1 MTRAQSRLAVL
12 ALAAVLASA
21 IAYDIWRTPIQ
32 VWDAI
37 EEMLDAQRSP
47 SVAASFQSAVGTT
60 AYLRPLRIAQ
70 IKALFDAAHGRY
82 WLAYRGFHA
91 ALLVALVLLFASALR
106 VESGRDAAAAA
117 FALMVLTGLHT
128 FLGFLRE
135 AFPINHFL
143 EIAVFTLVALN
154 LSLSRGGWWADLLA
168 GVTLVC
174 ATLTLESGVLVWVVI
189 VAAWIAGARG
199 VSTRGVALVTAL
211 LVGYFALR
219 FAYLRTGL
227 PGLEER
233 ASGFLLDR
241 LSAHDLQQRFGASP
255 LLFYL
260 YNVGA
265 SLLTVLAGEPRDG
278 QFVAVRAWLE
288 RDVHAVTWLALAT
301 SVGTTMLLAWW
312 AVTAWRRRV
321 FGHGERL
328 ALVAVA
334 VIAANAVLSFS
345 YVKDDIVAVAGVFYA
360 LATYAAV
367 RGILGVIP
375 AARPALGVAGCV
387 VVAVLACG
395 WAVRSSGVHY
405 VVSTHAFRIRNDWVR
420 APLALQEQG
429 RTPAGADARA
439 LIDDL
444 RGLALD
450 ADVPNPVLAPDWKER
465 WFGN

>member
-1 MTRAQSRLAVL
+1 
-12 ALAAVLASA
+12 
-21 IAYDIWRTPIQ
+21 
-32 VWDAI
+32 
-37 EEMLDAQRSP
+37 
-47 SVAASFQSAVGTT
+47 
-60 AYLRPLRIAQ
+60 
-70 IKALFDAAHGRY
+70 
-82 WLAYRGFHA
+82 
-91 ALLVALVLLFASALR
+91 
-106 VESGRDAAAAA
+106 
-117 FALMVLTGLHT
+117 
-128 FLGFLRE
+128 
-135 AFPINHFL
+135 
-143 EIAVFTLVALN
+143 
-154 LSLSRGGWWADLLA
+154 
-168 GVTLVC
+168 
-174 ATLTLESGVLVWVVI
+174 
-189 VAAWIAGARG
+189 
-199 VSTRGVALVTAL
+199 
-211 LVGYFALR
+211 
-219 FAYLRTGL
+219 
-227 PGLEER
+227 
-233 ASGFLLDR
+233 
-241 LSAHDLQQRFGASP
+241 
-255 LLFYL
+255 
-260 YNVGA
+260 
-265 SLLTVLAGEPRDG
+265 
-278 QFVAVRAWLE
+278 
-288 RDVHAVTWLALAT
+288 
-301 SVGTTMLLAWW
+301 MLLAWW

-345 YVKDDIVAVAGVFYA
+345 YSKDDIVAVAGVFYA

-367 RGILGVIP
+367 RGVLGVIP